1 MQWRVYGRLPYA
13 PGLKPPLEAEV
24 HLVDS
29 TFIAAGA
36 ATSTTQRLT
45 GLTGTFTA
53 GRISDDTNPLP
64 SIDIGNNGNT
74 EVEFCVKI
82 ASSVANGTQFKF
94 RVTDNGTPLDTYTV
108 TPNVTVNT
116 GGGYIISVGQVT
128 ETDSVFAISKIK
140 TKTVSQV
147 SETDTAQAI
156 TKLKTRVLGQVTET
170 DTAFAVSKIK
180 TKLVGQTSETDLAQ
194 PISSGGA
201 KIITVNQVTE
211 TDTAFAVS
219 KIKLKS
225 VSQTNETDTANAITV
240 HSVKIRIVNQVT
252 ETDTANSVFKLKLKV
267 LTQITEVDTANPI
280 SWNPKNRLVQ
290 SVTEIDTAN
299 PISTGLIESKSGV
312 SVKFIDGVSLPD
324 GVTQGKHVSLDD

>member
-13 PGLKPPLEAEV
+13 PGLKPPVEPEV
-24 HLVDS
+24 HLIDS
-29 TFIAAGA
+29 TFIAASA

-74 EVEFCVKI
+74 EVEFVVKI

-94 RVTDNGTPLDTYTV
+94 RITDNGTPLDTYTV
-108 TPNVTVNT
+108 TPTVTVNT
-116 GGGYIISVGQVT
+116 GGGHTVTVGQVT

-156 TKLKTRVLGQVTET
+156 TRLKKKVVGQVSET

-180 TKLVGQTSETDLAQ
+180 TKLLGQTSETDLAQ
-194 PISSGGA
+194 PITSGGSH
-201 KIITVNQVTE
+201 IVTVNQVTE

-219 KIKLKS
+219 KIKLKT

-280 SWNPKNRLVQ
+280 NWNPKKRLVL

-299 PISTGLIESKSGV
+299 PISTGAIERKSGV

-324 GVTQGKHVSLDD
+324 GVTQGKHISLDD